1 MRAAKSLL
9 LGIAELSRRSI
20 RSFLG
25 HSMLTH
31 AAALAYQGLLALF
44 PFVIF
49 LGVLLVVLQVDIFFD
64 RLLEQA
70 RSQPPQRVAGP
81 LQPVLNQI
89 RSSLPDEVLAAAVE
103 RLVGQGQQAAE
114 SKLLPFGV
122 VFFALWSASGLA
134 WTLLEALNVVHEV
147 EETRPLWRRF
157 ALSVVFAP
165 ILAVMV
171 IVGAG
176 LLMIGPQVAQWLA
189 GRIGLDEALIVLWW
203 WFRLPLAL
211 LLLMLAMSAIYRFVP
226 NVDRPIRFVA
236 AGAAVAVI
244 LWAVAS
250 LGFSFYLSNFA
261 NYGAIYGSLATA
273 MALLIYLYLSAA
285 TLLLGAEVTEAI
297 YRYASEEEHPIGS

>member
-1 MRAAKSLL
+1 
-9 LGIAELSRRSI
+9 
-20 RSFLG
+20 
-25 HSMLTH
+25 MLTH

-70 RSQPPQRVAGP
+70 RSQPPQQVAGP

-114 SKLLPFGV
+114 STLLPFGV
-122 VFFALWSASGLA
+122 VFFAVWSASGLA

-297 YRYASEEEHPIGS
+297 YRYASEEERPIGS